1 MRHVDILGNIIELRD
16 DVVYTPTGNT
26 LPTLGKVLSFCP
38 KYITIV
44 TYDGTHSVSSERLV
58 VVTDQLLVNKLEVKE
73 NDS

>member
-16 DVVYTPTGNT
+16 DVVYTPTGNV